1 MGKIAALT
9 TKLMVGDAATPTE
22 AFTELANVTNIG
34 GPGLA
39 LDTEDV
45 TTHDQASAFEEVV
58 ATILRTGDMTLDLV
72 YDPDDGT
79 HDDTTGLLLDLEN
92 KTLRNFQLQ
101 FPSAGYVM
109 WTFSAY
115 VTGFQPGAPVGGA
128 LTASLSLK
136 ITGAPVLDGDWTP
149 D

>member
-9 TKLMVGDAATPTE
+9 TKLMVGDGGGPE
-22 AFTELANVTNIG
+22 AFTELANVTNIS

-58 ATILRTGDMTLDLV
+58 ATILRTGEITLDIV

-79 HDDTTGLLLDLEN
+79 HDASTGVLNDYQD
-92 KTLRNFQLQ
+92 KTLRNFQIR
-101 FPSAGYVM
+101 FPTTGKVQWSFA
-109 WTFSAY
+109 AY
-115 VTGFQPGAPVGGA
+115 VTGFQEGAPVGGA

-136 ITGAPVLDGDWTP
+136 ISGVPTLDGTYV
-149 D
+149 